1 MIETKCVNIGYFN
14 IIYRMQ
20 IYLKLESDLFAKY
33 QWLIGIIYWCIIMN
47 EINVLQI
54 IHDLNRIIERGNW
67 YWKLIA

>member
-54 IHDLNRIIERGNW
+54 IHDLNRITERGNW